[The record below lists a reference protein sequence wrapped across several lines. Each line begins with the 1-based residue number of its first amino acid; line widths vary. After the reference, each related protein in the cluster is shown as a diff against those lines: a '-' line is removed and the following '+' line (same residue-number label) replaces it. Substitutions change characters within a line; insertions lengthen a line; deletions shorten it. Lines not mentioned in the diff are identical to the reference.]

1 MLTIVIPAYN
11 HEHYVIEGLE
21 AACSVD
27 LPGTEIIIIDDGSTD
42 ATRLKIEQFLQEK
55 APSNVTFLVKEN
67 GGVVSSL
74 ALGLERAKTEFIY
87 FVASDDILCFKGI
100 AACIQQLEKHP
111 AAMFCI
117 GGGVS
122 FNSDDPE
129 VSTPIYGELHERFF
143 SMSASS
149 RASALYLNYP
159 QPILLQ
165 STVFRRAALKEVGGW
180 DSRIVL
186 DDYSMFIKMFTK
198 FPSLG
203 HDFLYAPVQIV
214 VKYRQHGTN
223 AYKNVSRQF
232 FMIKQMLDFLAPA
245 EIYSKALGKVLA
257 MHFLGAV
264 RLGRFNDGL
273 SLFKGVSIGAKAY
286 FVYYLVSYVSSY
298 AGRVLDN
305 LARRVF
311 G

>member
-11 HEHYVIEGLE
+11 HQSYVVEGLE
-21 AACSVD
+21 AACSVN

-42 ATRLKIEQFLQEK
+42 ATRQKIEQFLQEK
-55 APSNVTFLVKEN
+55 NPGNVTFVAKEN

-87 FVASDDILCFKGI
+87 FVASDDILCCEGI
-100 AACIQQLEKHP
+100 TACIQQLENLP
-111 AAMFCI
+111 DAMFCI

-122 FNSDDPE
+122 FTSDDPE
-129 VSTPIYGELHERFF
+129 INTPVYGELHENFF
-143 SMSASS
+143 SMSPSS

-165 STVFRRAALKEVGGW
+165 STVFRCAGLKEVGGW
-180 DSRIVL
+180 DARIIL
-186 DDYSMFIKMFTK
+186 DDYSLFIKMFTR
-198 FPSLG
+198 FPLLN
-203 HDFLYAPVQIV
+203 HDFLYTPLQTV
-214 VKYRQHGTN
+214 VKYRQHNAN

-232 FMIKQMLDFLAPA
+232 FIIKQMLDFLAPA
-245 EIYSKALGKVLA
+245 EIYSRALGKVLA
-257 MHFLGAV
+257 MHFLGTF
-264 RLGRFNDGL
+264 RLGRFKEGI
-273 SLFKGVSIGAKAY
+273 SLFKDVLIGAKLY
-286 FVYYLVSYVSSY
+286 FVYYLASYVISY
-298 AGRVLDN
+298 AGRALSK

>member
-27 LPGTEIIIIDDGSTD
+27 LPGTEIIIVDDGSTD
-42 ATRLKIEQFLQEK
+42 ATRLKVERFLQEK
-55 APSNVTFLVKEN
+55 APCNVTFVVKEN

-87 FVASDDILCFKGI
+87 FVASDDILCSEGI
-100 AACIQQLEKHP
+100 TACIQQLEDHP
-111 AAMFCI
+111 DAMFCI

-122 FNSDDPE
+122 FTSDDPE
-129 VSTPIYGELHERFF
+129 VNTPVYGELHEQFF

-165 STVFRRAALKEVGGW
+165 STVFRCAGLKEVGGW
-180 DSRIVL
+180 DSRIIL
-186 DDYSMFIKMFTK
+186 DDYSMFIKMFTE
-198 FPSLG
+198 FPLLN
-203 HDFLYAPVQIV
+203 HDFLYAPAQTV
-214 VKYRQHGTN
+214 VKYRQHGAN
-223 AYKNVSRQF
+223 AYRNVSRQF
-232 FMIKQMLDFLAPA
+232 FIIKQMLDFLAPA
-245 EIYSKALGKVLA
+245 EIYSRALGKVLA

-264 RLGRFNDGL
+264 RLGRFKEGL
-273 SLFKGVSIGAKAY
+273 SLFKDILIGTKLY
-286 FVYYLVSYVSSY
+286 FLYYLASYIFSYV
-298 AGRVLDN
+298 GRALSKF
-305 LARRVF
+305 ARRIF

>member
-27 LPGTEIIIIDDGSTD
+27 LPGTEIIIVDDGSTD

-55 APSNVTFLVKEN
+55 KPGNVTFVVKEN

-87 FVASDDILCFKGI
+87 FVASDDILCYEGI
-100 AACIQQLEKHP
+100 TACIQQLEDH
-111 AAMFCI
+111 ADAMFCI

-122 FNSDDPE
+122 FASDDPD
-129 VSTPIYGELHERFF
+129 VNTSVYGELHEQFF

-165 STVFRRAALKEVGGW
+165 STVFRCAGLKEVGGW
-180 DSRIVL
+180 DPRIVL

-198 FPSLG
+198 FPLLN
-203 HDFLYAPVQIV
+203 HDFLYVPAQTV
-214 VKYRQHGTN
+214 VKYRQHGAN

-232 FMIKQMLDFLAPA
+232 FIIKQMLDFLAPV

-273 SLFKGVSIGAKAY
+273 SLFKNVSMGAKSY
-286 FVYYLVSYVSSY
+286 FVYYLAFYVFSY
-298 AGRVLDN
+298 AGRAISKF
-305 LARRVF
+305 ARRVF

>member
-27 LPGTEIIIIDDGSTD
+27 LPGTEIIIVDDGSTD
-42 ATRLKIEQFLQEK
+42 ATRLKVEQFLQEK
-55 APSNVTFLVKEN
+55 APCNVTFVVKEN

-87 FVASDDILCFKGI
+87 FVASDDILCSEGI
-100 AACIQQLEKHP
+100 TACIQQLEDHP
-111 AAMFCI
+111 DAMFCI

-122 FNSDDPE
+122 FTSDDPE
-129 VSTPIYGELHERFF
+129 VNTPVYGELHEQFF

-165 STVFRRAALKEVGGW
+165 STVFRCAGLKEVGGW
-180 DSRIVL
+180 DSRIIL
-186 DDYSMFIKMFTK
+186 DDYSMFIKMFTE
-198 FPSLG
+198 FPLLN
-203 HDFLYAPVQIV
+203 HDFLYAPAQTV
-214 VKYRQHGTN
+214 VKYRQHGAN
-223 AYKNVSRQF
+223 AYRNVSRQF
-232 FMIKQMLDFLAPA
+232 FIIKQMLDFLAPA
-245 EIYSKALGKVLA
+245 EIYSRALGKVLA

-273 SLFKGVSIGAKAY
+273 SLFKNVSMGAKSY
-286 FVYYLVSYVSSY
+286 FVYYLASYVFSY
-298 AGRVLDN
+298 TGRMLSK

>member
-21 AACSVD
+21 AACAVD
-27 LPGTEIIIIDDGSTD
+27 LPGTEIIIVDDGSTD
-42 ATRLKIEQFLQEK
+42 ATRQKIEQFLQEK
-55 APSNVTFLVKEN
+55 NPGNVTFVVKEN

-87 FVASDDILCFKGI
+87 FVASDDILCCEGI
-100 AACIQQLEKHP
+100 TACIHQLEGQP
-111 AAMFCI
+111 DAMFCI

-122 FNSDDPE
+122 FTSDDPE
-129 VSTPIYGELHERFF
+129 SNTPVYGELHERFF

-149 RASALYLNYP
+149 RERALYLNYP

-165 STVFRRAALKEVGGW
+165 STVFRRAGLKEVGGW
-180 DSRIVL
+180 DSRIIL

-198 FPSLG
+198 FPLLN
-203 HDFLYAPVQIV
+203 HNFLYSPVQIV
-214 VKYRQHGTN
+214 VRYRQHGAN

-232 FMIKQMLDFLAPA
+232 FIIKQMLDFLAPA
-245 EIYSKALGKVLA
+245 EIHSRALGKVLA
-257 MHFLGAV
+257 IHFLGAA
-264 RLGRFNDGL
+264 RLGRFKEGL
-273 SLFKGVSIGAKAY
+273 SLFKDVLIGARLY
-286 FVYYLVSYVSSY
+286 FVYYLASYVFSY
-298 AGRVLDN
+298 SGRALSKLV
-305 LARRVF
+305 RRVF